1 MTSLH
6 MEIQIITS
14 SAGEIGGWLIANN
27 YIKFDT
33 TGGNIWM
40 GQANHD
46 SGQTEIRISSDGAG
60 TGTSN
65 YVRMYQDHDVDTWGI
80 EGKSSNDGGVVATMF
95 HLGETAG
102 ADDNQIAGWQFN
114 STQLT
119 STAGD
124 GGQTFLKANG
134 QITASSMLLS
144 GSAVATN
151 FATKVV
157 LVDSGNL
164 ALYRRS
170 VTGGYNLVFDGSQ
183 GGDRVMHMIL
193 DTDPGLIKGFDLV
206 DTSTG
211 VESQIT
217 IDTVSAVTGF
227 DDGISTSMQQMNAD
241 RD

>member
-1 MTSLH
+1 
-6 MEIQIITS
+6 
-14 SAGEIGGWLIANN
+14 
-27 YIKFDT
+27 
-33 TGGNIWM
+33 
-40 GQANHD
+40 
-46 SGQTEIRISSDGAG
+46 
-60 TGTSN
+60 
-65 YVRMYQDHDVDTWGI
+65 
-80 EGKSSNDGGVVATMF
+80 MF

-102 ADDNQIAGWQFN
+102 SDDNQIAGWSFD
-114 STQLT
+114 TEKLT